1 MIFVLISACQWGS
14 SILYVLYNIK
24 ITVSMDVLI
33 KHGNPAC
40 VCVQAYLS
48 TLSYCICIFEGYT
61 TSLLTPNWKRR
72 DDELRMLTVCGTLSR
87 DSLNPVWVNSS
98 ISEHMCAV
106 VIYYK
111 TFRRAHL
118 TCSFLLISPTLW
130 RNNKSPE
137 NQTFRHFDKCYNTF
151 QCQESDSFS
160 DRNKTYKTND

>member
-1 MIFVLISACQWGS
+1 MSTWCLYETWKPNIHVLS
-14 SILYVLYNIK
+14 
-24 ITVSMDVLI
+24 
-33 KHGNPAC
+33 
-40 VCVQAYLS
+40 LS
-48 TLSYCICIFEGYT
+48 TLSFCCLFTFLKDPQLHCSFLIGKGEMT
-61 TSLLTPNWKRR
+61 NWDCWQYKSC
-72 DDELRMLTVCGTLSR
+72 TCGTLSR

-98 ISEHMCAV
+98 ISEHMCTV

-137 NQTFRHFDKCYNTF
+137 NPTFRHFDKCYNTF
-151 QCQESDSFS
+151 QCQESDSFW